1 MKDKKVTLKRLLQS
15 FLKPAK
21 MTWIV
26 FFIIITLLIFNVF
39 SLNIFGF
46 GSEHLFYLAFF
57 LPLKFFNAIG
67 LDVIAKHS
75 DYWIKGPNLL
85 GVILIILS
93 DIVSIYFISLV
104 ITKILKIKDKI
115 T

>member
-1 MKDKKVTLKRLLQS
+1 MKDKKITLKRLLQN

-26 FFIIITLLIFNVF
+26 FAIIIIILILNVF
-39 SLNIFGF
+39 SLNIFDF
-46 GSEHLFYLAFF
+46 GSEHLFYIAFF
-57 LPLKFFNAIG
+57 SPLEFFSAIG
-67 LDVIAKHS
+67 LDVIAAHS

-104 ITKILKIKDKI
+104 ITQFFKKE
-115 T
+115 

>member
-1 MKDKKVTLKRLLQS
+1 MNVKT

-26 FFIIITLLIFNVF
+26 FAIIVTLLIFNVF

-67 LDVIAKHS
+67 LDVIATHS
-75 DYWIKGPNLL
+75 DYWIKGPNGL
-85 GVILIILS
+85 GCILIILS
-93 DIVSIYFISLV
+93 NLVSIYFISLA
-104 ITKILKIKDKI
+104 ITKILKNNR
-115 T
+115 